1 MPFAKRGGR
10 FSLYL
15 CHMSNQGGGSGAFW
29 AFLAGVAVGVTVGIL
44 IAPDSG
50 ANTRKKLKQK
60 FGEYWESLRSKFG
73 SSEKTGT
80 YEEARQ
86 KAFMESGLRPDEY
99 KRAEQLLLE
108 IESLLGEV
116 QTQRP

>member
-1 MPFAKRGGR
+1 
-10 FSLYL
+10 
-15 CHMSNQGGGSGAFW
+15 MSNQGGGSGAFW
-29 AFLAGVAVGVTVGIL
+29 AFLAGAAIGITVGIL

-50 ANTRKKLKQK
+50 ANTRRKLKQK
-60 FGEYWESLRSKFG
+60 FSEYWQTLRSKLAG
-73 SSEKTGT
+73 SEGAGS

-116 QTQRP
+116 QTQRT

>member
-1 MPFAKRGGR
+1 MPFGGRDGR

-15 CHMSNQGGGSGAFW
+15 CRMSNQGGGSGAFW
-29 AFLAGVAVGVTVGIL
+29 AFLAGVAVGITVGIL

-50 ANTRKKLKQK
+50 ANTRKKLKEK
-60 FGEYWESLRSKFG
+60 FSEYWGSLRSKLSG
-73 SSEKTGT
+73 SEKAGT
-80 YEEARQ
+80 YEAARQ

-116 QTQRP
+116 QTQRS

>member
-1 MPFAKRGGR
+1 MDGR
-10 FSLYL
+10 FLLYL
-15 CHMSNQGGGSGAFW
+15 CRMSKEGGGGAFW

-44 IAPDSG
+44 VAPDSG
-50 ANTRKKLKQK
+50 ANTRKKLKEKLGQ
-60 FGEYWESLRSKFG
+60 YWESLRSKLSG
-73 SSEKTGT
+73 AEKTGT

-86 KAFMESGLRPDEY
+86 KAFMESGLRPEEY

-116 QTQRP
+116 QTQRG